1 MESGNGWRGAESFC
15 RGGVSAVF
23 VNFGFLSHA
32 LMPKSACFDFTR
44 ARGDAVQFMEIR
56 IRNYFNGLQS
66 FLIQVGIVLGFFSF
80 PDLHGITVV
89 RINIFGLVGK
99 QNSETDVCLNV
110 MFVAEAVLTF

>member
-1 MESGNGWRGAESFC
+1 MACS
-15 RGGVSAVF
+15 
-23 VNFGFLSHA
+23 LSSYKWE
-32 LMPKSACFDFTR
+32 LFW
-44 ARGDAVQFMEIR
+44 
-56 IRNYFNGLQS
+56 
-66 FLIQVGIVLGFFSF
+66 GFFSF